1 MGVLAPASGVPEFQ
15 AAPPRGNQSAFLNRM
30 AFRFGIAAVLA
41 VTQPSSAESA
51 DAPEA
56 GVEQAADAP
65 AGFKEYIVSK
75 HGDVKAKVET
85 LVWGIENVRT
95 FDEREALVEE
105 LRTLQND
112 TYFLESFGG
121 FRAETYMLA
130 HIKDL
135 TPEQRMRL
143 RSLANRFDPHEV
155 PFVVPRISAPFDSFC
170 EQLSECVHH
179 ELRLEIS
186 DETRARLQGK
196 TISIPEGGE
205 RMWDVVKRLSEAGD
219 LKVVLSSNGIALTDN
234 DVPELR
240 MLATDGKAAL
250 FLHPAKDGKP
260 QHISV
265 AFEPGSGG
273 HFLHAEEAVLHTG
286 PVNRFVVAPPH
297 GLQQLIDVHKKT
309 YAMAPDTRTD
319 AWHKG
324 LNWHDPVT
332 RVSVTPT
339 RTYLPVRQRME
350 LEELN
355 STQCGMQQVIVNS
368 IEKKDGVATV
378 TVTVNSWLDKNWCS
392 TPYIEDRSRY
402 LWGAGAALRFL
413 DENGKEIA
421 ATEGIPSMNQE
432 KLTRTFTMPEGAT
445 SVEIVTHATIGKDK
459 PFHFS
464 FPSEHIQ
471 EEFIGQHG
479 MPPVFKEMMKH
490 APNAQAVDDDD

>member
-1 MGVLAPASGVPEFQ
+1 MGVLAPASGVPETQAVRPRENQ
-15 AAPPRGNQSAFLNRM
+15 AAFFNKM
-30 AFRFGIAAVLA
+30 AIRFGIAAVLLGA
-41 VTQPSSAESA
+41 APPKSESA
-51 DAPEA
+51 DAPRV
-56 GVEQAADAP
+56 GVEQSANVP
-65 AGFKEYIVSK
+65 SGLKEYMQTK
-75 HGDVKAKVET
+75 YGDVNARVET
-85 LVWGIENVRT
+85 LVWAIERVRT
-95 FDEREALVEE
+95 YQEREDIVDE
-105 LRTLQND
+105 LRMLQND
-112 TYFLESFGG
+112 TYFLEAFGG
-121 FRAETYMLA
+121 FRAETYLQR
-130 HIKDL
+130 HNKDV

-155 PFVVPRISAPFDSFC
+155 PFVVPQVSAPFDSFF
-170 EQLSECVHH
+170 EQVSECVNH

-186 DETRARLQGK
+186 NETRVRLQAK
-196 TISIPEGGE
+196 HIDIPAGGE

-219 LKVVLSSNGIALTDN
+219 LKIVLSRNGIALTDN

-250 FLHPAKDGKP
+250 FLHPAADGKP

-309 YAMAPDTRTD
+309 YQMAPDTRTD

-339 RTYLPVRQRME
+339 RTYIPVRQRME

-355 STQCGMQQVIVNS
+355 STQCGMQQVMINE
-368 IEKKDGVATV
+368 IQNKDGVATV
-378 TVTVNSWLDKNWCS
+378 TVTVNSWLDKGWCS

-413 DENGKEIA
+413 DANGKEIA
-421 ATEGIPSMNQE
+421 ATEGMPSMNQE
-432 KLTRTFTMPEGAT
+432 KLTRTFTLPEGAKE
-445 SVEIVTHATIGKDK
+445 VEIVTHATIGKDK
-459 PFHFS
+459 PFHFE

-471 EEFIGQHG
+471 EEYVGQHG
-479 MPPVFKEMMKH
+479 MPPVFRDIMKH
-490 APNAQAVDDDD
+490 PANAQEVDEDD